1 MQMEASSCPQETA
14 CLKTIASD
22 AMTEI
27 LCIDH
32 LFFTYHPDYY
42 RCQDSWLLQSPHSD
56 ISKIDAMKRAAVS
69 HSDFVATLLSN
80 LRTNKRILFA
90 ISHCES

>member
-1 MQMEASSCPQETA
+1 MQMEASTCAQETA
-14 CLKTIASD
+14 RLETIASN

-42 RCQDSWLLQSPHSD
+42 RCQDSWVLQSPRSD
-56 ISKIDAMKRAAVS
+56 IGRIDAMKRAAVS
-69 HSDFVATLLSN
+69 DSDSMYTLPVNIDS
-80 LRTNKRILFA
+80 
-90 ISHCES
+90 